1 MTTPSSDREVRM
13 QNQSHRI
20 GPLTLAASLCRSSVS
35 KLIVLQKRIDA
46 RREA

>member
-35 KLIVLQKRIDA
+35 KFIADNGDTLGDA
-46 RREA
+46 WV